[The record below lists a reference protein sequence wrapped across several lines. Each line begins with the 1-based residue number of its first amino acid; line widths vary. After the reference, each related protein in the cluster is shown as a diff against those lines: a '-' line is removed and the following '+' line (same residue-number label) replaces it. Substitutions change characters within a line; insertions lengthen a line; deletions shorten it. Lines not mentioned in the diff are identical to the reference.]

1 MNKFDFINNVYDNK
15 ISCRDYSKS
24 FVFKFDSNSENKD
37 VVSFSSKRG
46 MIVKSE
52 IQDNVGKQLK
62 KMFKT
67 VKDENEKLLY
77 LKMNKETKD
86 LFRVYFSYE
95 VSYVP
100 RNLTVAD
107 KQIGKIVGSIL
118 GFKIVQDDLLAIN
131 EVLPVVSSV
140 VEEIVLGKNNSKMKN
155 ILN

>member
-1 MNKFDFINNVYDNK
+1 MNKFDFINNVYDNQ

-37 VVSFSSKRG
+37 IVSFSSKRG